1 MDIVRM
7 DPFRG
12 FLTLRGKMN
21 RFFEDDLLPGNGED
35 VVSRSWSPSVDIYED
50 ENALFLSAELPG
62 IDEDSIEI
70 KIEDSTLSLKGE
82 RKFEKETKKENYFRI
97 ERSYGSFCRSFS
109 LPNYVDHEKIKA
121 ENENGLLKI
130 TIPKKPELKPRNVK
144 IIKSSKPKK

>member
-1 MDIVRM
+1 MDIIKM

-12 FLTLRGKMN
+12 FLTLRGRMN

-35 VVSRSWSPSVDIYED
+35 VLTRSWSPSVDIYED
-50 ENALFLSAELPG
+50 ENTLFLSAELPG

-70 KIEDSTLSLKGE
+70 KIEDNTLSLKGE